1 MAGRHAARRTPSKV
15 RYLIPLAAA
24 LLVTGVLAGVG
35 VLTGGLGGVGARN
48 TALAEPT
55 TVGGLSTTT
64 VPSASPSLPDSPS
77 PSASRSPERASR
89 GETRT
94 APPNPSPSKSPSKK
108 ASSSPATSTVVDSG
122 TCGASFYET
131 GQTTASGEPFD
142 PQGLTAASKTLAFN
156 TRVRV
161 TNLANGKAVVVRI
174 NDRGP
179 FVAGRCLDLARGA
192 FVTIAS
198 ISAGVLNVKFE
209 VLKT

>member
-1 MAGRHAARRTPSKV
+1 
-15 RYLIPLAAA
+15 
-24 LLVTGVLAGVG
+24 
-35 VLTGGLGGVGARN
+35 
-48 TALAEPT
+48 
-55 TVGGLSTTT
+55 
-64 VPSASPSLPDSPS
+64 
-77 PSASRSPERASR
+77 
-89 GETRT
+89 
-94 APPNPSPSKSPSKK
+94 
-108 ASSSPATSTVVDSG
+108 VDSG

-192 FVTIAS
+192 FETIAS